1 MLCRDLQVHPVT
13 DAPLHADFLRVTE
26 QTLIDV
32 EIAVHFENEEESP
45 GLKMGG
51 VLNIVR
57 HSIEV
62 NCRAGAIPDMVV
74 IDLTGREIGDS
85 IHISEIVL
93 PEGVQPTI
101 TDRDFT
107 IATIAAPT
115 VLAAEEE
122 EEEAGEEVEGE
133 EGEEGAAEEGAEEG
147 GSEEE
152 ED

>member
-1 MLCRDLQVHPVT
+1 M
-13 DAPLHADFLRVTE
+13 
-26 QTLIDV
+26 
-32 EIAVHFENEEESP
+32 
-45 GLKMGG
+45 
-51 VLNIVR
+51 LNIVR

-85 IHISEIVL
+85 IHISEINL

-107 IATIAAPT
+107 IATIAAPS
-115 VLAAEEE
+115 VLAAE

-147 GSEEE
+147 GSEDE